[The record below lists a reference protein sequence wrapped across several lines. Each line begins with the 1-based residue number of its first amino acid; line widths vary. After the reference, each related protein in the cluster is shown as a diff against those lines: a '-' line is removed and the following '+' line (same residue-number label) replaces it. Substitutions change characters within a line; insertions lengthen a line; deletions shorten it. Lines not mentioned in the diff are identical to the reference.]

1 MATIFCASSIDFRS
15 ASTRLVSCSGS
26 GLLAFLRSTVRAHAP
41 TVSGLHP
48 GSQATINAMQHQF
61 REGDWV
67 RHRSFPEPI
76 RVIGIGSTIAVQFPN
91 GEMLAFEPYEL
102 EKVSI
107 AKVPQPKVPVHERRQ
122 ERAPGSAKRFVTLA
136 TSIGLICLII
146 LVLAMIAGA
155 RP

>member
-1 MATIFCASSIDFRS
+1 M
-15 ASTRLVSCSGS
+15 L
-26 GLLAFLRSTVRAHAP
+26 
-41 TVSGLHP
+41 SGLHLC
-48 GSQATINAMQHQF
+48 SQARINTMQYHF

-67 RHRSFPEPI
+67 RHRSIPEAV

-91 GEMLAFEPYEL
+91 GEMWAFEPDEL

-107 AKVPQPKVPVHERRQ
+107 AKVPRPKVPVHERSHDGAR
-122 ERAPGSAKRFVTLA
+122 GSPRGLTSLA

-146 LVLAMIAGA
+146 LVLAMIAEA